1 MKLVIGLGNPG
12 RTYLR
17 TRHNLGFRVV
27 EELAVRHGLR
37 FSKRQF
43 SAEIAEGTVAGVRA
57 LLVKPQTFMNA
68 SGDAVAPLAGYYQVA
83 PEDILVVHDDLDLTP
98 GKIRI
103 RRSGSAGGHR
113 GIASLIERLGRNDFP
128 RVKIGIGHPEGPI
141 EVVDYVLQA
150 FSPDV
155 APLIDQAVA
164 GAADAVEV
172 FLTDGLDAAMRQFNV
187 TSPTTPESDNPGGA
201 GSPSHA
207 K

>member
-1 MKLVIGLGNPG
+1 MKIIVGLGNPG

-27 EELAVRHGLR
+27 EELAARYGLR

-43 SAEIAEGTVAGVRA
+43 NAEIADGTVAGVRV

-68 SGDAVAPLAGYYQVA
+68 SGEAVAPLAGYYQVP
-83 PEDILVVHDDLDLTP
+83 PEDVLAIHDDLDLTP
-98 GKIRI
+98 GKLRV

-113 GIASLIERLGRNDFP
+113 GIASLIERLGTKEFP

-141 EVVDYVLQA
+141 EVVDYVLQV
-150 FSPDV
+150 FSADEAAVMERTV
-155 APLIDQAVA
+155 AE
-164 GAADAVEV
+164 AADAVEV
-172 FLTDGLDAAMRQFNV
+172 FLKDGLDAAMRKYNTAPAAQ
-187 TSPTTPESDNPGGA
+187 ESD
-201 GSPSHA
+201 STD